1 MTNETIKGTA
11 EVISALFIAGCL
23 LGYRIVL
30 LLAAWKY
37 LHS

>member
-1 MTNETIKGTA
+1 MTDETIKEIA
-11 EVISALFIAGCL
+11 KVIVGLFIGGCGL
-23 LGYRIVL
+23 AYRIVL